1 MYNKIYKVIDHY
13 NAACQWWWST
23 KGWSHISVFG
33 LKLAGLCKA
42 PATSYLPRKLTRV
55 FGGLLS
61 GAVRSPSGSIY
72 SSSCDAVGHVSKS
85 VCPRSCRYWKR
96 GEFCKKGEAYNKFR
110 WLERMRE
117 NAWAD
122 THFYFALVVS
132 QCESTGVYTLI
143 RKVELPFP
151 SGFISSSLSTTFTQL
166 SIFQTFLHGKQQIH
180 MRRHTQVIP

>member
-1 MYNKIYKVIDHY
+1 MYHLIYKVIDHD

-23 KGWSHISVFG
+23 NGWSHISVFG

-42 PATSYLPRKLTRV
+42 PATNYLPRKLTRV

-61 GAVRSPSGSIY
+61 GVVRSPSGSIY

-96 GEFCKKGEAYNKFR
+96 GEFCKKGEAYNEFW
-110 WLERMRE
+110 WLERMKE
-117 NAWAD
+117 K
-122 THFYFALVVS
+122 TLKL
-132 QCESTGVYTLI
+132 TLI
-143 RKVELPFP
+143 YIWPSLFPSVNPQVSIFP

-166 SIFQTFLHGKQQIH
+166 SILQA
-180 MRRHTQVIP
+180 V